1 MKIHYSE
8 SRNDFETSQSSLL
21 IRRSFAELFD
31 VLGDENTGK
40 IIRGALEYI
49 STGEIP
55 QFSDRDS
62 RLAWALMR
70 PVIDSDQRRYYERIR
85 AERDHLE
92 TMSEEGSKDE

>member
-1 MKIHYSE
+1 MRILASE
-8 SRNDFETSQSSLL
+8 ENRNFASSSSLL

-49 STGEIP
+49 TSGTLPE
-55 QFSDRDS
+55 FSDRDS

-92 TMSEEGSKDE
+92 TMSEEASDDE